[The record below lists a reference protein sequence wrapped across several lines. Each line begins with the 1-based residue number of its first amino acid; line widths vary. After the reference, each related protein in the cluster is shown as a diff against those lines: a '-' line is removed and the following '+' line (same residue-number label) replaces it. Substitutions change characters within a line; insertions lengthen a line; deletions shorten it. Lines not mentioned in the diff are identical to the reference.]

1 MRPENIVHNLIH
13 LKGRYLFRDT
23 RQKGATLIEWKVHII
38 HTLYSDDNI
47 NADIMG
53 LSFIFMMLN
62 IFFIKFTGV
71 LRLLFGHPSRDSLS

>member
-62 IFFIKFTGV
+62 IFFYKIYWRFEVIVWSPVT
-71 LRLLFGHPSRDSLS
+71 